1 MVLVNAGTGARKRES
16 SVDNLLTSTT
26 TTTTTTSLVRSSALS
41 IMVDGTVFEI
51 ASIDAIAHV
60 ATAT

>member
-16 SVDNLLTSTT
+16 SVDNLLT
-26 TTTTTTSLVRSSALS
+26 TTTTTTSLVRSSSALS

-51 ASIDAIAHV
+51 ASIDAIVHV
-60 ATAT
+60 ASAT

>member
-1 MVLVNAGTGARKRES
+1 MVLVNAGTSARKRES
-16 SVDNLLTSTT
+16 SVDNLLTS
-26 TTTTTTSLVRSSALS
+26 TTTTTSLVRSSALS

>member
-26 TTTTTTSLVRSSALS
+26 TTTTSLVRSSAFS